1 MIKVENL
8 YKSFDGVQVLKDINV
23 SYEPGKCNMIIGASG
38 SGKTVLLKN
47 LIGLMTPDSGEIS
60 YGDRKLSSMTEEEK
74 RDILP
79 NDDRPFGHINL
90 PTKEEAEAAL
100 PIAYELDKVLLWL
113 SKNPPEKLTEHHR
126 AELKLRLVQ
135 LVEYARTLEDFDEP
149 LNV

>member
-1 MIKVENL
+1 MNKIYKWAIENAPEIDRDTL
-8 YKSFDGVQVLKDINV
+8 AYLVNQLDDPVAERLTNALLGLVDVGQIYAGIPGTVPDTEYYRNLRFKSYNYLQDDV
-23 SYEPGKCNMIIGASG
+23 
-38 SGKTVLLKN
+38 TV
-47 LIGLMTPDSGEIS
+47 TCDAR
-60 YGDRKLSSMTEEEK
+60 YTRY
-74 RDILP
+74 
-79 NDDRPFGHINL
+79 F